1 MRGLFPTRCASS
13 PALPLGAGRHPVLPL
28 PLSLSRDSV
37 PSAQSFPG
45 GEAGRGGGG
54 KVFWEQD
61 FLADPSHARA
71 QWDPQSGCPD
81 PTGGGGGGKG
91 TVPQCSRQCPCSIL
105 IQSDPSHASR
115 NQKSPG
121 KAGSVP
127 RVGRRDAGYSGHPK
141 LPPYPFRAMV
151 CPPGYAVTPNILGAI
166 STSVPCS
173 GSPQC
178 PHHHCPLHRDT
189 RSLVAASSP
198 HSKEQT
204 APSLAP
210 CKVA

>member
-1 MRGLFPTRCASS
+1 MPHPQPCHWELGDIRCFPSHCPS
-13 PALPLGAGRHPVLPL
+13 PGTAFPRLSPSLEEKQDGGAGGRFSGNRISLQILPMQEHSGT
-28 PLSLSRDSV
+28 LSLV
-37 PSAQSFPG
+37 ALTLL
-45 GEAGRGGGG
+45 GGG
-54 KVFWEQD
+54 V
-61 FLADPSHARA
+61 
-71 QWDPQSGCPD
+71 
-81 PTGGGGGGKG
+81 GKG

-115 NQKSPG
+115 NQKTPG